1 LKSGGN
7 HTGHRILRIVAQ
19 KRVLVVED
27 DPEIVELLEL
37 HLKDLGLEVDA
48 ASTGPGALSRTKETE
63 YALVLLDLMLPEM
76 DGLEVCRQIR
86 REDSS
91 IPILILTAKSEELD
105 KVLGL
110 ELGADDYVTKPFSI
124 RELMARVRALLRRR
138 DQDASGT
145 GTTDGRTDAEP
156 ERVIDF
162 GDLVI
167 DSGKRRVRIDDR
179 LVDLTA
185 KEYELL
191 LLLCRHPGQAFSRK
205 QLLELVWG
213 YHYEGYSHTVNSHIN
228 RLRSKI
234 EADSSNPRYIQT
246 VWGFG

>member
-1 LKSGGN
+1 M
-7 HTGHRILRIVAQ
+7 VQ
-19 KRVLVVED
+19 KTVLVVED
-27 DPEIVELLEL
+27 DPELVDLLEL
-37 HLKDLGLEVDA
+37 HLKDLGLEVEA
-48 ASTGPGALSRTKETE
+48 ASTGPEALSRTRVTT
-63 YALVLLDLMLPEM
+63 YALVLLDIMLPEM

-86 REDSS
+86 RQDSS

-110 ELGADDYVTKPFSI
+110 ELGADDYVTKPFSV
-124 RELMARVRALLRRR
+124 RELMARVRALLRRSE
-138 DQDASGT
+138 QDDSM
-145 GTTDGRTDAEP
+145 TDGGNGA
-156 ERVIDF
+156 VMAF
-162 GDLVI
+162 GELVI
-167 DSGKRRVRIDDR
+167 DPAKRLVRVDDR
-179 LVDLTA
+179 PVELTA
-185 KEYELL
+185 KEYEVL

-246 VWGFG
+246 VWGFGYRFADPADK